1 MFREKSELLEKPIL
15 YHAELEKE
23 FMLFLQSQ
31 FIESI
36 SLKIQEKKEYFSSI
50 IRKIIYE
57 DLPSIFQFDNPHLL
71 FRLCQ
76 YIAQKPGCLINNIHL
91 SQEFGISN
99 KTIALYLSY
108 LEEAFLIKKLYNF
121 STNIISSEKRLK
133 KYYLASPSFSSALVD
148 FSEQGA
154 LFENY
159 ISSVSDYRF
168 FYRDVYGNEVD
179 FVSIGKN
186 GKIIPVE
193 AKSVKEVKKE
203 DIKNIVLFL
212 KKFHQQ
218 KGEIVYIGNKTQII
232 KKEAFTITV
241 KPVWG

>member
-1 MFREKSELLEKPIL
+1 
-15 YHAELEKE
+15 
-23 FMLFLQSQ
+23 MLFLQSQ

-159 ISSVSDYRF
+159 ISSVSDYKYF
-168 FYRDVYGNEVD
+168 FRDVYGNEVD

-186 GKIIPVE
+186 GTIIPVE
-193 AKSVKEVKKE
+193 AKYTKDVKKE